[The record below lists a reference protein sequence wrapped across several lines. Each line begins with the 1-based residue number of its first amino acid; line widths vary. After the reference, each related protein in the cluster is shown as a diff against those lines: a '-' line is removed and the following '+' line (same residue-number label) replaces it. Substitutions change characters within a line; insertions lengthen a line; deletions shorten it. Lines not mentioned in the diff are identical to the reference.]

1 MRGEERSEVGIESSP
16 LTINRAATA
25 VVRSRIHLERAE
37 EELSLAL
44 RILTER
50 SVDPSLD
57 PPERLALMQ
66 RLERYV
72 GRLRELQ
79 TMSRTVWEHDRSW
92 WAQGPGVG
100 EGVPPAV

>member
-1 MRGEERSEVGIESSP
+1 MKAEGPARDAGTASP

-37 EELSLAL
+37 EELRLAL
-44 RILTER
+44 RILAEGPIDT
-50 SVDPSLD
+50 PSLD

-72 GRLRELQ
+72 GKVHALQ
-79 TMSRTVWEHDRSW
+79 DASRTVWRHDASW
-92 WAQGPGVG
+92 WSEPRSTG
-100 EGVPPAV
+100 EG